1 MYREG
6 FPLIYTDERSFEAAL
21 PIGAFGRIISKM
33 SQAKRA
39 IIVGG
44 GIGGLSAAIAL
55 RDVGF
60 EVAVFERARAL
71 LQAGACLSLWP
82 NAIKALSRMG
92 LVEAVQ
98 AVGAPMTG
106 GKILSPRG
114 ETLVE
119 QTFSEELE
127 RRYGTLGV
135 GVLRADL
142 QAALLGALDAGVVR
156 LGAGCVGFEQDS
168 AGVVARFA
176 DGREER
182 GDLLIGADGI
192 NSVIRAQLFGEAE
205 PTYTGY
211 TAWIGVTRFDHEL
224 IRPGVGLLWWGRGA
238 QFGLVPI
245 THGRVYWFATINAP
259 GGEDD
264 GAIGRKRRV
273 FDHFRGW
280 HGPIEAVIEATEE
293 STILRYALFDREP
306 LKHWSRRRTTLLGD
320 AAHPMSPSLG
330 QGACQAI
337 EDAVVLA
344 ACLRK
349 EGDIVTALHLYEA
362 RRTKRANEVTEQSRS
377 VGRMIHWENPLACW
391 LRDAL
396 MRRIPLSLHL
406 NGLEWIFRYEAIAWR
421 RNETPTR
428 RFP

>member
-1 MYREG
+1 
-6 FPLIYTDERSFEAAL
+6 
-21 PIGAFGRIISKM
+21 M
-33 SQAKRA
+33 SSAKKA

-44 GIGGLSAAIAL
+44 GIGGLSAAITL
-55 RDVGF
+55 RDVGV
-60 EVAVFERARAL
+60 EVVVFERARAL
-71 LQAGACLSLWP
+71 LEAGACLSLWP

-92 LVEAVQ
+92 LVGAVQ

-114 ETLVE
+114 EMLVE

-135 GVLRADL
+135 GVMRADL
-142 QAALLGALDAGVVR
+142 QSVLLGALDAGVVR
-156 LGAGCVGFEQDS
+156 LGARCVGFEQDN

-182 GDLLIGADGI
+182 ADLLIGADGI
-192 NSVIRAQLFGEAE
+192 NSVIRSQLFGGSK
-205 PTYTGY
+205 PTYAGY
-211 TAWIGVTRFDHEL
+211 TAWVGVTRFDHDL

-238 QFGLVPI
+238 QFGMVPI
-245 THGRVYWFATINAP
+245 TNGRVYWFATINVLDEE
-259 GGEDD
+259 GDR
-264 GAIGRKRRV
+264 AIGPKHRV
-273 FDHFRGW
+273 LDHFRGW
-280 HGPIEAVIEATEE
+280 HGPIEAVIEATEA
-293 STILRYALFDREP
+293 STVLRFPLYDREP
-306 LKHWSRRRTTLLGD
+306 LKHWSKGRATLLGD

-344 ACLRK
+344 ACLHK
-349 EGDIVTALHLYEA
+349 EGDIVTALRSYEA

-406 NGLEWIFRYEAIAWR
+406 NGLEWIFRYEAIGWGQ
-421 RNETPTR
+421 N
-428 RFP
+428 